1 MPPLKFTFIAPLL
14 AATLSAAETTLVI
27 PLWPDGAP
35 GFEARRNEPEQGE
48 GSIRNIHN
56 PSVTVFL
63 PPTANGVA
71 VLIFPGGGF
80 RQVVFNSEGIEPAR
94 YLNNLGVAA
103 FVRLQP
109 GRLQPGRPL
118 KTHLHQKLAATHGRL
133 DGRQQP
139 VGPCRT
145 GQERKMSYGIEIP
158 R

>member
-14 AATLSAAETTLVI
+14 AATLSAAETTQVI

-63 PPTANGVA
+63 PPKANGAA

-109 GRLQPGRPL
+109 GRPL
-118 KTHLHQKLAATHGRL
+118 KTHLHQKLAATNGRL
-133 DGRQQP
+133 AGGQRVSGSTLKDRRPNCLCFLWRPLDQP
-139 VGPCRT
+139 R
-145 GQERKMSYGIEIP
+145 I
-158 R
+158 